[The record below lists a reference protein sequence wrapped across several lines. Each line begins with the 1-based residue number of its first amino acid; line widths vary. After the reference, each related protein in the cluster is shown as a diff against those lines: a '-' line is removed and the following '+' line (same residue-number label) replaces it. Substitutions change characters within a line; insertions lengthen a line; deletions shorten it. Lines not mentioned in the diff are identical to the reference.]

1 MPQKGRAQRDRKW
14 FIWKTCLEP
23 FPHSEPSSGDVEGMI
38 STETSKCGLTGQM
51 PASTKPHLFVFG
63 GHSGKGMLMATEIAV
78 SDRTCAITTISK
90 RGKPTAPGPASAFAQ
105 AMAASSVHYMAACD
119 EKDVKAV
126 ECLMDWMPPSRQP
139 LPEAR
144 FDVNE
149 VMEAVKKE
157 IEGMNELQLTR
168 ALETLQ
174 GLKNASQKNQRQIK
188 ARLEHKDNCSPEEK
202 TRLQDGRGR
211 ALQSHYPCEEQKA
224 LPNSSEQEVCHV
236 ETLLKQMEKE
246 LALQKAEGKANAFGT
261 VGNFMSPCLLE
272 VDLVRYKVR
281 SDDPEDLVNEL
292 WQGPVTD
299 TTLPL
304 TLVRS
309 PNSGAVSLPQSTSF
323 EAMSEA
329 DYYQL
334 IGVGRDATL
343 HEIRSKFRAKVL
355 AEHPDKGGDPKKF
368 QLLNKAYNVLT
379 DQEKR
384 RRYDTTGRAEKSAEE
399 EFVEGFAGGRHHFE
413 PRSKEADEKAIVS
426 LKDRIITGNQTHEE
440 GFAEWLRQ
448 RDQQAMVLTD
458 KDFMKTHL
466 FNASELATKINHPG
480 PVQHVLGSPKTDAY
494 GQAMGGAVQ
503 VQVKPRPL
511 KKTIDHDEVLVRM
524 LAVPVDDSMVYA
536 DLKKT
541 GVCLG
546 MTGVGRVEQAG
557 TRVEDLK
564 PEDAVLVLPK
574 PTKFSSG
581 HPIGTGRT
589 LLTCSEDD
597 LLRIPSEILE
607 QLTPEQI
614 CLTPTIVCAYT
625 VLEQFGSKLKPGD
638 SVLINAAHLSAS
650 GSALLQLCKLLKLK
664 PLCMLPLPGSPKNLA
679 KGEYGS
685 KAAWAEVDNRAA
697 ATPTVRAQYERISEQ
712 LVTMGAEEVF
722 PDAVALLRWRDRNQ
736 RMLPKLALDGIATR
750 DSCEQLIHCLQS
762 GDKDAQIVVY
772 GHGIA
777 QPLEISPPLLAA
789 WGGRIVGFNIS
800 RWVHSLS
807 ANAKKMMAVMENV
820 TKLVRANKFV
830 LDTVVYKV
838 GEDACSEAF
847 SRAAD
852 ASDNTQ
858 VVLVFPTLQEELALS
873 AQEQRAEKEKQA
885 KHKEEEAAKKKEE
898 EERDRLKADW
908 LNLLFTDQSV
918 AAMSPEGPLPTA
930 HEGGNLDS
938 PNALVIWLG
947 DDSQNEAAAVR
958 DLASQVGSAAFVSLA
973 WAQHPAA
980 EAFTDFSLKL
990 PEVVDGS
997 FFLRDR
1003 QAFENQD
1010 LDMLHDVELL
1020 GRCLAE
1026 SIETKLG
1033 EFGLSWDK
1041 VVILGFGKGA
1051 GIALYASLLNIFA
1064 QQVAATVL
1072 FSPIVLFPSFLA
1084 EKMQAL
1090 RQTTTGKM
1098 KVFAVWGNRNRS
1110 TPGTYRQLLAQTMRK
1125 AKDVVFTPDTLPDGD
1140 HSFDMKSADS
1150 ICGCDSVLV
1159 SSGQSSVSCEAPS
1172 DRLLFEPFSGGHANV
1187 HGSSK
1192 ADPEAWAVLRLPSL
1206 GHRPA
1211 TEEWSWPPA
1220 ARSILAQRKLET
1232 LQIGSCPRE
1241 GSKLDQLQLLLRC
1254 KDLRHA
1260 ASILVDAGYGVGPA
1274 DFMEAPA
1281 EGLDGDGVWTLV
1293 AEGGRP
1299 PTLRDLKVE
1308 GADVRLQVQTSS
1320 HLVFAEVSSSPFG
1333 GRAEASSAGKRV
1345 RLEHEQSEEEPI
1357 ITVRLQAPRLREG
1370 SARRWAKVATSS
1382 VVAAK
1387 EPFRAANCT
1396 VALELVAAGPSD
1408 LHGYWIFTAGLF
1420 VMVVAPREHSGSCF
1434 CMSDAALE
1442 SLCGRTAPL
1451 ERRSLCDAVAGKV
1464 EDTSGALTVLC
1475 RAWAPEAAGSC
1486 FYDPATGT
1494 GGRIEVF
1501 EEDGLVVHRRTD
1513 GSELRWKIL
1522 KMEANP
1528 FPVADTSDEPE
1539 EDAADPPEDSKAE
1552 PSRRR
1557 DAKTARRSDQDT
1569 SHSLPRS
1576 RSREET
1582 KEKQKA
1588 RARKGK
1594 HVDKEA
1600 KECAKAKEKGQQKE
1614 KQIQEKE
1621 ALTEEHTK
1629 EREKQRAK
1637 ERRERDCERDRE
1649 KAKDRPGWVFAGEEW
1664 RARERQKARERM
1676 RDEREAERSRE
1687 RDRDKERKARD
1698 RHKDKSREP
1707 SRDREKPR
1715 RQLERS
1721 HAFDKAATP
1730 KSTSVPAGQA
1740 SALPVTTSATSL
1752 LAAAAYQARVEP
1764 SPPNPE
1770 VEHFLSL
1777 NSVEPHAAAKL
1788 RSLPRALQRSVLE
1801 RGSLMGARDP
1811 SAVLISRVRD
1821 IMMST
1826 AHAMPTLPIVSVTL
1840 PNGQQVHPGVEALI
1854 LRFGLDAQCA
1864 QQLRQLPLQLQA
1876 VAAELPVHEARN
1888 PSAFVM
1894 AQLQLPRFKQAAA
1907 AAKAMQAG
1915 L

>member
-1 MPQKGRAQRDRKW
+1 
-14 FIWKTCLEP
+14 
-23 FPHSEPSSGDVEGMI
+23 
-38 STETSKCGLTGQM
+38 
-51 PASTKPHLFVFG
+51 
-63 GHSGKGMLMATEIAV
+63 
-78 SDRTCAITTISK
+78 
-90 RGKPTAPGPASAFAQ
+90 
-105 AMAASSVHYMAACD
+105 
-119 EKDVKAV
+119 
-126 ECLMDWMPPSRQP
+126 
-139 LPEAR
+139 
-144 FDVNE
+144 
-149 VMEAVKKE
+149 
-157 IEGMNELQLTR
+157 
-168 ALETLQ
+168 
-174 GLKNASQKNQRQIK
+174 
-188 ARLEHKDNCSPEEK
+188 
-202 TRLQDGRGR
+202 
-211 ALQSHYPCEEQKA
+211 
-224 LPNSSEQEVCHV
+224 
-236 ETLLKQMEKE
+236 
-246 LALQKAEGKANAFGT
+246 
-261 VGNFMSPCLLE
+261 
-272 VDLVRYKVR
+272 
-281 SDDPEDLVNEL
+281 
-292 WQGPVTD
+292 
-299 TTLPL
+299 
-304 TLVRS
+304 
-309 PNSGAVSLPQSTSF
+309 
-323 EAMSEA
+323 MSEA

-379 DQEKR
+379 DQDKR
-384 RRYDTTGRAEKSAEE
+384 RRYDATGRAEKSAEE

-413 PRSKEADEKAIVS
+413 PRSKDADEKALVS

-574 PTKFSSG
+574 PTKFSSA

-664 PLCMLPLPGSPKNLA
+664 PLCMLSLPGSPKNLA

-697 ATPTVRAQYERISEQ
+697 ASATVRAQYERISEL

-852 ASDNTQ
+852 AGDNTQ
-858 VVLVFPTLQEELALS
+858 VVLVFPTLQEELTLS

-885 KHKEEEAAKKKEE
+885 KLKEEEAAKKKED

-930 HEGGNLDS
+930 HEGGNLGS
-938 PNALVIWLG
+938 PNALVVWLG

-958 DLASQVGSAAFVSLA
+958 DVASQVGSAAFVSLA

-980 EAFTDFSLKL
+980 EGFAEFSLKQ

-1020 GRCLAE
+1020 GRCLSE

-1033 EFGLSWDK
+1033 EFGLGWDK

-1051 GIALYASLLNIFA
+1051 GIALYASLLNIFP
-1064 QQVAATVL
+1064 QVSATVL

-1090 RQTTTGKM
+1090 RQTTTGQM
-1098 KVFAVWGNRNRS
+1098 KVFTVWGNRNRS
-1110 TPGTYRQLLAQTMRK
+1110 TPGTYRQLLAQTLRK
-1125 AKDVVFTPDTLPDGD
+1125 AKDVHFTPDTMPDGD
-1140 HSFDMKSADS
+1140 HSFDLKSA
-1150 ICGCDSVLV
+1150 GVL
-1159 SSGQSSVSCEAPS
+1159 SSM
-1172 DRLLFEPFSGGHANV
+1172 
-1187 HGSSK
+1187 
-1192 ADPEAWAVLRLPSL
+1192 LP
-1206 GHRPA
+1206 
-1211 TEEWSWPPA
+1211 
-1220 ARSILAQRKLET
+1220 
-1232 LQIGSCPRE
+1232 
-1241 GSKLDQLQLLLRC
+1241 
-1254 KDLRHA
+1254 
-1260 ASILVDAGYGVGPA
+1260 
-1274 DFMEAPA
+1274 
-1281 EGLDGDGVWTLV
+1281 
-1293 AEGGRP
+1293 
-1299 PTLRDLKVE
+1299 
-1308 GADVRLQVQTSS
+1308 
-1320 HLVFAEVSSSPFG
+1320 
-1333 GRAEASSAGKRV
+1333 
-1345 RLEHEQSEEEPI
+1345 
-1357 ITVRLQAPRLREG
+1357 
-1370 SARRWAKVATSS
+1370 
-1382 VVAAK
+1382 
-1387 EPFRAANCT
+1387 
-1396 VALELVAAGPSD
+1396 
-1408 LHGYWIFTAGLF
+1408 
-1420 VMVVAPREHSGSCF
+1420 
-1434 CMSDAALE
+1434 
-1442 SLCGRTAPL
+1442 LC
-1451 ERRSLCDAVAGKV
+1451 
-1464 EDTSGALTVLC
+1464 
-1475 RAWAPEAAGSC
+1475 
-1486 FYDPATGT
+1486 
-1494 GGRIEVF
+1494 
-1501 EEDGLVVHRRTD
+1501 
-1513 GSELRWKIL
+1513 
-1522 KMEANP
+1522 
-1528 FPVADTSDEPE
+1528 
-1539 EDAADPPEDSKAE
+1539 
-1552 PSRRR
+1552 
-1557 DAKTARRSDQDT
+1557 
-1569 SHSLPRS
+1569 LPR
-1576 RSREET
+1576 
-1582 KEKQKA
+1582 
-1588 RARKGK
+1588 
-1594 HVDKEA
+1594 
-1600 KECAKAKEKGQQKE
+1600 
-1614 KQIQEKE
+1614 
-1621 ALTEEHTK
+1621 
-1629 EREKQRAK
+1629 
-1637 ERRERDCERDRE
+1637 
-1649 KAKDRPGWVFAGEEW
+1649 
-1664 RARERQKARERM
+1664 
-1676 RDEREAERSRE
+1676 
-1687 RDRDKERKARD
+1687 
-1698 RHKDKSREP
+1698 
-1707 SRDREKPR
+1707 
-1715 RQLERS
+1715 
-1721 HAFDKAATP
+1721 
-1730 KSTSVPAGQA
+1730 
-1740 SALPVTTSATSL
+1740 
-1752 LAAAAYQARVEP
+1752 
-1764 SPPNPE
+1764 
-1770 VEHFLSL
+1770 
-1777 NSVEPHAAAKL
+1777 
-1788 RSLPRALQRSVLE
+1788 
-1801 RGSLMGARDP
+1801 
-1811 SAVLISRVRD
+1811 
-1821 IMMST
+1821 
-1826 AHAMPTLPIVSVTL
+1826 
-1840 PNGQQVHPGVEALI
+1840 
-1854 LRFGLDAQCA
+1854 
-1864 QQLRQLPLQLQA
+1864 
-1876 VAAELPVHEARN
+1876 
-1888 PSAFVM
+1888 
-1894 AQLQLPRFKQAAA
+1894 
-1907 AAKAMQAG
+1907 
-1915 L
+1915 